1 MIRTMARL
9 KAGRTALIAP
19 ALALLASAA
28 SAMEPLRSDGVP
40 SLQIAREVAI
50 AIVYNGISH
59 AVMMATPRDLEAFA
73 IGFSLTEQIVKSI
86 DEIQNLEIDEQS
98 LGFEIN
104 LQISNRSFTNLKER
118 RRNLMGRTGCGICG
132 LESLEQLSFANLQ
145 VSINCELSHLA
156 INSAVAK
163 LRAYQPLQSLTGAV
177 HGAAWCDRQGNIVN
191 LLEDVGRHNA
201 LDKLVGTLAGD
212 NKLKQNELANGFLLI
227 SSRASYEMVQ
237 KAAISNIPI
246 LVAVSA
252 PTSLAIRLATETN
265 VTLVGFARDGRH
277 ICYTNSRRL
286 K

>member
-1 MIRTMARL
+1 MAESN
-9 KAGRTALIAP
+9 GSQDQVIQVW
-19 ALALLASAA
+19 S
-28 SAMEPLRSDGVP
+28 SDK
-40 SLQIAREVAI
+40 SYEDQDQIAREVAI

-145 VSINCELSHLA
+145 VSSNCELSHLA

-163 LRAYQPLQSLTGAV
+163 LRAYQP
-177 HGAAWCDRQGNIVN
+177 
-191 LLEDVGRHNA
+191 
-201 LDKLVGTLAGD
+201 
-212 NKLKQNELANGFLLI
+212 
-227 SSRASYEMVQ
+227 
-237 KAAISNIPI
+237 
-246 LVAVSA
+246 
-252 PTSLAIRLATETN
+252 
-265 VTLVGFARDGRH
+265 
-277 ICYTNSRRL
+277 
-286 K
+286 

>member
-1 MIRTMARL
+1 MTESNGSQDQVIQVW
-9 KAGRTALIAP
+9 
-19 ALALLASAA
+19 S
-28 SAMEPLRSDGVP
+28 SDK
-40 SLQIAREVAI
+40 SYEDQDQIAREVAI

-132 LESLEQLSFANLQ
+132 LESLEQLNFANLQ
-145 VSINCELSHLA
+145 VSSNCELSHLA

-177 HGAAWCDRQGNIVN
+177 HGAAWCDREGNIVN

-201 LDKLVGTLAGD
+201 VDKLIGKLAGD
-212 NKLKQNELANGFLLI
+212 YKLKAKELANGFLLI

-237 KAAISNIPI
+237 KAAISNISI

-252 PTSLAIRLATETN
+252 PTSLAIRLANETDM
-265 VTLVGFARDGRH
+265 TLVGFARDGRH
-277 ICYTNSRRL
+277 VCYTNSRRL
-286 K
+286 M

>member
-1 MIRTMARL
+1 MAESN
-9 KAGRTALIAP
+9 GSQDQIIQVW
-19 ALALLASAA
+19 S
-28 SAMEPLRSDGVP
+28 SDK
-40 SLQIAREVAI
+40 SYEDQDQIAREVAI

-86 DEIQNLEIDEQS
+86 DEIQNLEIDEQR

-132 LESLEQLSFANLQ
+132 LESLEQLSFANIQ
-145 VSINCELSHLA
+145 VSSNCELSHLA

-201 LDKLVGTLAGD
+201 LDKLIGTLAGN
-212 NKLKQNELANGFLLI
+212 NKLKKNELANGFLLV

-237 KAAISNIPI
+237 KTC
-246 LVAVSA
+246 LLY
-252 PTSLAIRLATETN
+252 TSPSQ
-265 VTLVGFARDGRH
+265 RDQRGWRKPS
-277 ICYTNSRRL
+277 CA
-286 K
+286 

>member
-1 MIRTMARL
+1 MAESN
-9 KAGRTALIAP
+9 GSQDQVIQVW
-19 ALALLASAA
+19 S
-28 SAMEPLRSDGVP
+28 SDK
-40 SLQIAREVAI
+40 SYEDQDQIAREVAI

-104 LQISNRSFTNLKER
+104 LQNIKSFFHKSERAPAKPNGKNRLWNMR
-118 RRNLMGRTGCGICG
+118 
-132 LESLEQLSFANLQ
+132 LESLEQLNFANLQ
-145 VSINCELSHLA
+145 VSSNCELSHLA

-201 LDKLVGTLAGD
+201 LDKLIGTLAGD
-212 NKLKQNELANGFLLI
+212 NKLKKMSWPMDFC
-227 SSRASYEMVQ
+227 SSPVGRAMKWSKRQ
-237 KAAISNIPI
+237 LSQ
-246 LVAVSA
+246 
-252 PTSLAIRLATETN
+252 TSQ
-265 VTLVGFARDGRH
+265 
-277 ICYTNSRRL
+277 YW
-286 K
+286 